1 MSPPA
6 PSDATPPQAPAARPK
21 AIRATGARRIDRLT
35 TALLA
40 ASVGITFGAATPSFL
55 VAAGVDLP
63 SVRAQLPGAEP
74 APIDAPLALPH
85 RPPEILGH
93 PEGAEYPFDPD
104 GEEDAP
110 EPHGQV
116 GLTRR
121 PLVLHEQPA
130 GRATVVGE
138 VQAGE
143 MVTVLRVA
151 GDWALVYYNG
161 GDLVVG
167 WAKKS
172 EIAIR

>member
-1 MSPPA
+1 LILVDDMSPSAPRAAAPPA
-6 PSDATPPQAPAARPK
+6 P
-21 AIRATGARRIDRLT
+21 ARRIDRVT

-55 VAAGVDLP
+55 VAAGVPLP
-63 SVRAQLPGAEP
+63 AVRGVLGGKEP
-74 APIDAPLALPH
+74 AETPLQLPH

-93 PEGAEYPFDPD
+93 ADGAEYPFDPESED
-104 GEEDAP
+104 DAP
-110 EPHGQV
+110 PEPPGQL

-121 PLVLHEQPA
+121 TLVLHEQPA
-130 GRATVVGE
+130 GRAKVVGD

-143 MVTVLRVA
+143 MVTVLRAA
-151 GDWALVYYNG
+151 GDWVLVYYNG
-161 GDLVVG
+161 GDLMVG